1 MLKNSLIFIL
11 VLAFAAI
18 MLTLFATYSPRENL
32 DGVSKHYVENGKTE
46 VGASNLVPAIVVTY
60 RGFDTLGEVSILFLT
75 AAIIGFFLKIEHND
89 NKINEK
95 VKRYSEILGTGAK
108 VLIPMMILLGV
119 YVFVNGHLTPGG
131 GFQGGAIIAS
141 AFVLMFIAL
150 PNHTVSHKV
159 LSLIESFSGLSYV
172 LIGVLGVILAAGF
185 LDNQILSLGT
195 FGTILS
201 AGAIPIIYILV
212 GLKVG
217 TELTGIITKLKEIQ
231 NEQE

>member
-1 MLKNSLIFIL
+1 MLKNSLILIL
-11 VLAFAAI
+11 VIGFAAT
-18 MLTLFATYSPRENL
+18 MFSLFASYTPRENL
-32 DGVSKHYVENGKTE
+32 SGVSKHYVENGKEE
-46 VGASNLVPAIVVTY
+46 VGAANLVTAIVVTY

-75 AAIIGFFLKIEHND
+75 AAIIGFFLKVEHSD
-89 NKINEK
+89 NIVSEK

-150 PNHTVSHKV
+150 PHHTVSHKV
-159 LSLIESFSGLSYV
+159 LSVVESFSGLGYV
-172 LIGVLGVILAAGF
+172 LIGVLGVVLAAGF

-217 TELTGIITKLKEIQ
+217 TELTGIISNLKEIQ